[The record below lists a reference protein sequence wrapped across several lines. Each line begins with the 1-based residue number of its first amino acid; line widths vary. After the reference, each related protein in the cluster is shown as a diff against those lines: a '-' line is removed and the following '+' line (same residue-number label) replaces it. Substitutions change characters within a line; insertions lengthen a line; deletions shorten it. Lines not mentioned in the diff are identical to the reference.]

1 MKATES
7 SKEPRLEEREIQE
20 QVHKRLAKYEKLNL
34 LERFAMFMGMA
45 QILEAGLKN
54 LLVRRYNYAHE
65 NMERWTLGKIT
76 NELKDSGL
84 RKDFVV
90 LLESVVMYRN
100 HIAHEL
106 LANEAMLK
114 TLLGGDAGR
123 LEIRQ
128 LEKGIY
134 ELEQILFLHDRCEE
148 HNAWG

>member
-7 SKEPRLEEREIQE
+7 PTEPRLEARDIQE
-20 QVHKRLAKYEKLNL
+20 QVHKRLEKYKKLNV
-34 LERFAMFMGMA
+34 LEQFAMFMGMA

-65 NMERWTLGKIT
+65 KMERWTLGQIAG
-76 NELKDSGL
+76 ELKGSGL

-90 LLESVVMYRN
+90 LLESVVTYRN

-114 TLLGGDAGR
+114 ALLGGDAGR
-123 LEIRQ
+123 LELRH
-128 LEKGIY
+128 LERGLY
-134 ELEQILFLHDRCEE
+134 ELEKILFLHDWCEE